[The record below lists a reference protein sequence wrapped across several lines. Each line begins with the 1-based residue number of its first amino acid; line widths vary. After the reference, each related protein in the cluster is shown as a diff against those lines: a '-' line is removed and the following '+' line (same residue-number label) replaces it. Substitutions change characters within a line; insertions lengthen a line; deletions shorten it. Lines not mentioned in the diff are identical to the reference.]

1 MVQATVISAVEVQDP
16 FKKKKKT
23 SHNGGEGTR
32 LQLKPQKWDRV
43 PSS

>member
-16 FKKKKKT
+16 FKKKKT

-32 LQLKPQKWDRV
+32 LQLKPQKWDRD